1 MTNVSILES
10 FEREINQ
17 LDDVLIKPST
27 DESLYWLNQAV
38 DKFVK
43 TRFNGDA
50 PHFTSYEQNE
60 KRARDLIKLF
70 KEVNIDAKKQNLD
83 GYVRFT
89 VEYPQDF
96 MFALNE
102 DVIIQLVDDPT
113 QLKQTNV
120 FECTADSFMYRITN
134 SLTDFHYRHKKARPL
149 RVRTAN
155 GCYLITDDKYN
166 IYSYTLGY
174 IKVPNRITLVNPFE
188 EYLDF
193 PDYIIPEIIKI
204 ACQMYIENKSD
215 KRYQTISNEVNTQ
228 E

>member
-17 LDDVLIKPST
+17 LDDVLTKPST
-27 DESLYWLNQAV
+27 DESLYWLNQGV
-38 DKFVK
+38 DKFTK

-89 VEYPQDF
+89 VDYPKDF

-102 DVIIQLVDDPT
+102 DVIIQPVDDPT

-134 SLTDFHYRHKKARPL
+134 SLTDFHYRDWE
-149 RVRTAN
+149 T
-155 GCYLITDDKYN
+155 
-166 IYSYTLGY
+166 
-174 IKVPNRITLVNPFE
+174 
-188 EYLDF
+188 
-193 PDYIIPEIIKI
+193 
-204 ACQMYIENKSD
+204 
-215 KRYQTISNEVNTQ
+215 
-228 E
+228 